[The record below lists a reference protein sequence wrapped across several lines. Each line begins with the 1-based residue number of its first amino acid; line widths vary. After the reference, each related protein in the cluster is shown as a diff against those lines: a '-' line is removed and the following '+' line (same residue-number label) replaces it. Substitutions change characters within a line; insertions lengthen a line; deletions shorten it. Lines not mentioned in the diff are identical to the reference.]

1 MSLLSVRD
9 LKVNYGAIQAL
20 RGVSLEVEKGEIVGL
35 IGVNGAGKST
45 TMLSIMGVVKP
56 ISGQIDYEGQQLLG
70 QPPEGILR
78 KGIAPV
84 MEGRRIF
91 PSLTVEENLR
101 LGAASVKAKDQIEED
116 LLKWYAFFPILQE
129 RKAQP
134 AGKLSGGQQQMLAVA
149 RALMSRPKLLLMDEP
164 SLGLAPKL
172 VAEIFRLIVQLR
184 ELGMTILLV
193 EQNVRMTLDIVNR
206 AYLLSTGKVEFEGT
220 PDEIRQH
227 ADLERA
233 YFGSGSGRG
242 LSPSSEAGA

>member
-9 LKVNYGAIQAL
+9 LRVSYGAIQAL
-20 RGVSLEVEKGEIVGL
+20 RGISLEVSEGEIVGL

-56 ISGQIDYEGQQLLG
+56 QSGNVDYDGQSLIG
-70 QPPEGILR
+70 QPPEAILR

-91 PSLTVEENLR
+91 PSLTVEENMR
-101 LGAASVKAKDQIEED
+101 LGAASVKDRAQIEED
-116 LLKWYAFFPILQE
+116 LARWCRFFPILEE
-129 RKAQP
+129 RRQQP

-149 RALMSRPKLLLMDEP
+149 RALMSRPRLLLMDEP

-172 VAEIFRLIVQLR
+172 VVEVFKLIVQLR

-206 AYLLSTGKVEFEGT
+206 AYLLSTGRVEFAGE
-220 PDEIRQH
+220 PAEIRQH

-233 YFGSGSGRG
+233 YFGSSGQR
-242 LSPSSEAGA
+242 PAPVVQAKAG